1 MICCTLLMQGFF
13 NSSNKKTTI
22 EVIQEAITYFKDR
35 RGEGVENPDQVRFI
49 YQFLQSADSMGSNI
63 LLQSNLR
70 LQPSIFI
77 SEVIIYNF
85 PVGEGESLSPHLCIY
100 LKNQCAQ
107 DLVSTLFGDQEK
119 SVSSRSSNRLFFLF
133 DSLLLITS
141 RFIVHSQEISCL
153 CCMIMINRC
162 FTSQ

>member
-77 SEVIIYNF
+77 SEVII
-85 PVGEGESLSPHLCIY
+85 
-100 LKNQCAQ
+100 
-107 DLVSTLFGDQEK
+107 
-119 SVSSRSSNRLFFLF
+119 
-133 DSLLLITS
+133 
-141 RFIVHSQEISCL
+141 
-153 CCMIMINRC
+153 
-162 FTSQ
+162 

>member
-107 DLVSTLFGDQEK
+107 DLVFNSFWGSRKESLFSFQQ
-119 SVSSRSSNRLFFLF
+119 SVVFP
-133 DSLLLITS
+133 
-141 RFIVHSQEISCL
+141 V
-153 CCMIMINRC
+153 
-162 FTSQ
+162 